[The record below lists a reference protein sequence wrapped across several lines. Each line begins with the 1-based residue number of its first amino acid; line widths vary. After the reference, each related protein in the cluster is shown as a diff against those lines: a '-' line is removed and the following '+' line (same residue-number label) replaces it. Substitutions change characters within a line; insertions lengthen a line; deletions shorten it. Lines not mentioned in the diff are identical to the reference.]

1 MSDTIETLGKVLPE
15 STREGKRDA
24 IHIPVLT
31 AKAGCTLFAGQIAMY
46 ANGLAYSK
54 DNPNTPKNIDVKE
67 IGVVDPFLTEMVPQG
82 KMFWVF
88 LYPGTVTDLTHAW
101 EHPAIPEIGGSEAKT
116 NDRIK
121 EAEEY
126 IKAWADTEGLNYE
139 DLIDAVR
146 QELKP
151 DGTIEYDHIYLKDLN
166 SSATIED
173 PKVFWKHMSYLMGVY
188 IKTNI
193 TYFSCSC

>member
-1 MSDTIETLGKVLPE
+1 MSDTIETLGKILPPG
-15 STREGKRDA
+15 TQVGKRDA
-24 IHIPVLT
+24 IHIPVLA
-31 AKAGCTLFAGQIAMY
+31 AKAGNTLFANQAVIYQDGT
-46 ANGLAYSK
+46 AYSP
-54 DNPNTPKNIDVKE
+54 DNTDATP
-67 IGVVDPFLTEMVPQG
+67 IGIVDPFLTEMVPQG

-151 DGTIEYDHIYLKDLN
+151 DGTIEYDYIYLKDLS